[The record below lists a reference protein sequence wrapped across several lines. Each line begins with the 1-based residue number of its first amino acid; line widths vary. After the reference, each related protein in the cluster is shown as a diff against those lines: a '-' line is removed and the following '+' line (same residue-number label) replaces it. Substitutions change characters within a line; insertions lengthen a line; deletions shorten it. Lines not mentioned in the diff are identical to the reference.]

1 MVRRTNQQLWDAHQ
15 SPKKRG
21 EGSVFYVKPSNGK
34 PGFYRATRTV
44 SWDPV
49 KRRAIQVTGSG
60 PTPAEAIARREANHT
75 RALVRAGKLRPS
87 QLPMSDADDARTFDV
102 LLAEWL
108 KWKRSQPVGDGGI
121 RASTY
126 DQYESLIRLHIAPSD
141 LGQMPIRRIE
151 RQHVRQFLF
160 EYLPGLTRRASVL
173 DELGQIVGHTTLP
186 QLGVSNRRAIQ
197 GIVNMA
203 LKYAQMEA
211 GYLENNPAN
220 GVRPIPKGNYK
231 GRAETLDKYKWVA
244 KNLLFHTRGTPEE
257 LRWLL
262 AITTGA
268 RQSEILS
275 LTWDRFTYLKPD
287 KANTGTKPNAPRVV
301 FSHQLQRVDV
311 GDKKKGWAI
320 VEQVKTPSSH
330 RIVPLD
336 PRVVEVILFYRD
348 NIQKNWMVAKD
359 EKTNEKKWKPIPGLE
374 NLVFTLENGQPI
386 TATRDNKR
394 YRDLLHRYRLPY
406 VRQHT
411 LRHFAAS
418 QMVANGTPIEHVAAM
433 LGHGSTS
440 ITRAVYL
447 HQEVEALVE
456 PVRGLVDSMFRDRDR
471 GYIEE
476 WDENGPVP
484 GQGAQSG

>member
-1 MVRRTNQQLWDAHQ
+1 MARRTNEELWDSHQ

-21 EGSVFYVKPSNGK
+21 EGSVFYVKPANGK

-49 KRRAIQVTGSG
+49 KRRATQVTGSG

-75 RALVRAGKLRPS
+75 RALVRAGKLLPS
-87 QLPMSDADDARTFDV
+87 QLPMSDADDARTFEV
-102 LLAEWL
+102 LLTEWL

-121 RASTY
+121 RESTY

-141 LGQMPIRRIE
+141 LGRMPIRRIE

-160 EYLPGLTRRASVL
+160 EHLPGLTRRASVL
-173 DELGQIVGHTTLP
+173 DELGRVVGHTTVP

-203 LKYAQMEA
+203 LKYAQMEV
-211 GYLENNPAN
+211 GYLQNNPAS
-220 GVRPIPKGNYK
+220 GVRPIPKGNDK

-244 KNLLFHTRGTPEE
+244 KNLLLHTRGTPDE

-275 LTWDRFTYLKPD
+275 LTWKRFAYLESK
-287 KANTGTKPNAPRVV
+287 NGQAPRVV

-311 GDKKKGWAI
+311 GGKKKSWAI

-336 PRVVEVILFYRD
+336 PRVVEVLLYYRD
-348 NIQKNWMVAKD
+348 TIQKQWRDSPDWDPV
-359 EKTNEKKWKPIPGLE
+359 PGIE
-374 NLVFTLENGQPI
+374 DLVFTLDKGRPI

-394 YRDLLHRYRLPY
+394 YRDLLHRHGLPY

-471 GYIEE
+471 GYVEE

-484 GQGAQSG
+484 GQGEQSG